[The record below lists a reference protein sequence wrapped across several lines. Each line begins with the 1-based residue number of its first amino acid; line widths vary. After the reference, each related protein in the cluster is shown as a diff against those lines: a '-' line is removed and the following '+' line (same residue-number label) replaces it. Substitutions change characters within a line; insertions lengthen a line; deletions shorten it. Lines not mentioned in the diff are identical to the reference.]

1 MHAYAGIDAGIVSKQ
16 LIGLRRISAGEEK
29 SDDAFMVMCI
39 LKDTE
44 KESFGKISKN
54 REVMYGFVDERVSDH
69 FCKDC

>member
-29 SDDAFMVMCI
+29 SDDAFMMMCI

-44 KESFGKISKN
+44 KESPKKIEKYWMD
-54 REVMYGFVDERVSDH
+54 R
-69 FCKDC
+69 